1 MTKEHTM
8 SAATTTTTHAGLEPN
23 LDVVPDGFDG
33 ESEDDDPE
41 EDDR

>member
-1 MTKEHTM
+1 M
-8 SAATTTTTHAGLEPN
+8 SAVSITTDTE
-23 LDVVPDGFDG
+23 LDVIPDGFDG

>member
-1 MTKEHTM
+1 M
-8 SAATTTTTHAGLEPN
+8 SAATTTTTVGLEPES
-23 LDVVPDGFDG
+23 DVIPAGFDG

>member
-1 MTKEHTM
+1 M
-8 SAATTTTTHAGLEPN
+8 SAATTTEFEPE
-23 LDVVPDGFDG
+23 LDVIPAGFDG

>member
-1 MTKEHTM
+1 M
-8 SAATTTTTHAGLEPN
+8 SAATTTTTTDVGLDPE
-23 LDVVPDGFDG
+23 LDVIPSGFDG

>member
-1 MTKEHTM
+1 M
-8 SAATTTTTHAGLEPN
+8 STATTGLEPESD
-23 LDVVPDGFDG
+23 LIPVGFDG

>member
-1 MTKEHTM
+1 M
-8 SAATTTTTHAGLEPN
+8 SAATTTTTVGLKPES
-23 LDVVPDGFDG
+23 DVIPAGFDG